1 MFRSTV
7 TYSTPI
13 GIVAGL
19 LWGTVLGA
27 SVTTSLVIG
36 AIAGIALGIL
46 LGLYGKAGTIGENVT
61 PAEGMF
67 VIGSM
72 LGLLALLAIGTGLIA
87 WIVRLIF
94 F

>member
-1 MFRSTV
+1 MFRVTF

-27 SVTTSLVIG
+27 SVTASLVIG

-46 LGLYGKAGTIGENVT
+46 LGLYGKAGTIGGNVT
-61 PAEGMF
+61 PTEGMF
-67 VIGSM
+67 VIGSI
-72 LGLLALLAIGTGLIA
+72 LGLLSLLAIGTGVIA